1 MPQLSLRASW
11 SLAAAVIAL
20 LTPSVSRAVIDMND
34 GARAS
39 VEVVV
44 IVLLHNSP
52 ITGQAGLYKQHKQR
66 STLQLPPRGPQASVV
81 TNTQWSQEPSGAVTE
96 PSVTTNTSHTK
107 HKETLL

>member
-11 SLAAAVIAL
+11 SLAAVIAL

-66 STLQLPPRGPQASVV
+66 STLQLPPGGPRPVLSP
-81 TNTQWSQEPSGAVTE
+81 TRNG
-96 PSVTTNTSHTK
+96 
-107 HKETLL
+107 HKNHPEL